1 MGVLP
6 SLDVQRQRQWLGGVD
21 GRHRGRSNRVCH
33 DCRSEGAFLCVSPW
47 GCCVVRSICT
57 WAMLWGTVIALFRVV
72 NIVWSAGNEAWT
84 SLWTVIWQRT
94 DDCLVTRA
102 IDGPSRPLLSVSD
115 KELNVQSYLCQV
127 SLPRNKQTKTSDYPG
142 VKYRL

>member
-1 MGVLP
+1 MCFAVGL
-6 SLDVQRQRQWLGGVD
+6 LCRAQYMYLGNAVG
-21 GRHRGRSNRVCH
+21 NCY
-33 DCRSEGAFLCVSPW
+33 
-47 GCCVVRSICT
+47 
-57 WAMLWGTVIALFRVV
+57 IALFRVV